1 MHYDRFVVLG
11 DSCAEG
17 LDDPYPGSD
26 QYRGWADFVAARLA
40 HDGFQ
45 YANLAV
51 RGRRLDQITA
61 EQIPTAQRLGPD
73 LIALFG
79 GGNDVLHRDWDE
91 RTVARRVDA
100 AIRACARLAPT
111 VVTFTL
117 SDISDRVPFVRRMRP
132 RVTALNDAIREA
144 SVSYGTLL
152 VDLWPD
158 QAAHDSR
165 YFGPDRL
172 HLSEAGHR
180 RVAGHVLDR
189 LGLEHDWLR
198 PLPGTD
204 VRPGLRG
211 DLRWF
216 REHVAPAMLTR
227 VRNRLTGRSSGDGFL
242 PKRPELQPVA
252 LSEVDALGAWAPE
265 AI

>member
-1 MHYDRFVVLG
+1 MGFQKFVAVG

-17 LDDPYPGSD
+17 LDDPYPDHS
-26 QYRGWADFVAARLA
+26 QYRGWADFVAGRLA
-40 HDGFQ
+40 QDEPGFR

-51 RGRRLDQITA
+51 RGRRLDQIVVEQLPAA
-61 EQIPTAQRLGPD
+61 ERHEPD

-79 GGNDVLHRDWDE
+79 GGNDVMSHGWDA

-100 AIRACARLAPT
+100 AIRRCTSIAPV

-117 SDISDRVPFVRRMRP
+117 SDIAHRLPFGARMRP

-144 SVSYGTLL
+144 SVSYGARL

-158 QAAHDSR
+158 RAVHDPR

-172 HLSEAGHR
+172 HLSEAGHL

-189 LGLEHDWLR
+189 LRIDHDGGWLA
-198 PLPGTD
+198 PLPGLPS
-204 VRPGLRG
+204 RPSLRA
-211 DLRWF
+211 DARWF
-216 REHVAPAMLTR
+216 WREVVPVAVQRL
-227 VRNRLTGRSSGDGFL
+227 RNRVVGRSPGDGFL
-242 PKRPELQPVA
+242 PKRPELLPVA
-252 LSEVDALGAWAPE
+252 FSEVHL
-265 AI
+265 

>member
-1 MHYDRFVVLG
+1 MGYRTFVTVG

-17 LDDPYPGSD
+17 LDDPYPDRS
-26 QYRGWADFVAARLA
+26 QYRGWADFVANRLA
-40 HDGFQ
+40 EDDPGFR

-61 EQIPTAQRLGPD
+61 EQLPAAQRHEPD

-79 GGNDVLHRDWDE
+79 GGNDVMTRGWDA

-100 AIRACARLAPT
+100 AIRRCTQIAPA

-117 SDISDRVPFVRRMRP
+117 SDIAHRMPFGRRMRP
-132 RVTALNDAIREA
+132 RITALNDAIREA
-144 SVSYGTLL
+144 SVSYGATL

-165 YFGPDRL
+165 YFGADRL
-172 HLSEAGHR
+172 HLSQAGHL

-189 LGLEHDWLR
+189 LGVPHDEGWLR
-198 PLPGTD
+198 PLPGLPSRSSRLADLQWVWQEVLPVGVT
-204 VRPGLRG
+204 RLR
-211 DLRWF
+211 
-216 REHVAPAMLTR
+216 
-227 VRNRLTGRSSGDGFL
+227 NQLTGRSPGDGFL
-242 PKRPELQPVA
+242 PKRPDLLPVVF
-252 LSEVDALGAWAPE
+252 SEAQV
-265 AI
+265 